1 MDKERTG
8 RLIAVTRKEKGMTQ
22 QELAEENA
30 RTKRFGCFFQ
40 GGQMVKFFHVFLLHF
55 AQRKTVLK
63 NSLPR
68 ASLNADINDPPYV

>member
-30 RTKRFGCFFQ
+30 RTKRFVCFFQ
-40 GGQMVKFFHVFLLHF
+40 GG
-55 AQRKTVLK
+55 RW
-63 NSLPR
+63 
-68 ASLNADINDPPYV
+68 